1 MSETVLKGLVLRT
14 ADYKESSK
22 MLTVLTDA
30 FGKISISA
38 RGATR
43 LKSRIAAACQPMAFS
58 EMTVSENKERFYL
71 KEASTLELFSGMT
84 ADLKNY
90 ALGCY
95 FLELLDA
102 SCPETVEEP
111 EVLSLGLNALWL
123 LSEGKKDPRIIK
135 SAFEFR
141 LLTLLG
147 YQPET
152 EQCAACGKEAPEIPT
167 LDLRGG
173 ALYCRDCALRAMA
186 QRPVTLDEP
195 TLQAVRHIVSAQN
208 KSVFSFR
215 ISDSGLRRLSDA
227 SENYVREQLER
238 SFRTLDH
245 YKSL

>member
-1 MSETVLKGLVLRT
+1 MSDTVLKGLVLRT

-30 FGKISISA
+30 MGKVDISA

-58 EMTVSENKERFYL
+58 EMTVSESKERLYL
-71 KEASTLELFSGMT
+71 KEASTLELFSGLT

-111 EVLSLGLNALWL
+111 EVLALGLNALWL
-123 LSEGKKDPRIIK
+123 LSEGKKDPRIVK
-135 SAFEFR
+135 SAFELR
-141 LLTLLG
+141 LMALLG
-147 YQPET
+147 YQPEM
-152 EQCAACGKEAPEIPT
+152 EQCAACGKEEPDIPT

-173 ALYCRDCALRAMA
+173 ALYCRDCALRSLA
-186 QRPVTLDEP
+186 QRPMTLDRP
-195 TLQAVRHIVSAQN
+195 SLLAIRHIVSAQRKN
-208 KSVFSFR
+208 VFSFR
-215 ISDSGLRRLSDA
+215 IIDSGLRRLSDA
-227 SENYVREQLER
+227 AENYVKEQLER
-238 SFRTLDH
+238 SFRTLD
-245 YKSL
+245 YYTSL

>member
-1 MSETVLKGLVLRT
+1 MSEIVLKGLVLRS

-30 FGKISISA
+30 LGKISVSA

-43 LKSRIAAACQPMAFS
+43 LKSRIGAACQPLVFS
-58 EMTVSENKERFYL
+58 EMTVSESKERYYL
-71 KEASTLELFSGMT
+71 KEASTLEMFSGLSS
-84 ADLKNY
+84 DLKTY

-111 EVLSLGLNALWL
+111 EVLALGLNALWL
-123 LSEGKKDPRIIK
+123 LSEGKKEPQIVK

-141 LLTLLG
+141 LMTLLG
-147 YQPET
+147 YQPEM
-152 EQCAACGKEAPEIPT
+152 EHCAACGKAAPEIPA

-173 ALYCRDCALRAMA
+173 ALYCRDCALKALA
-186 QRPVTLDEP
+186 ERPMTLDEP
-195 TLQAVRHIVSAQN
+195 SLLAIRHIVSAPRN
-208 KSVFSFR
+208 SVFSFR
-215 ISDSGLRRLSDA
+215 ISDSGLRRLSDV
-227 SENYVREQLER
+227 SENYVKEQLER
-238 SFRTLDH
+238 SFRTLDY